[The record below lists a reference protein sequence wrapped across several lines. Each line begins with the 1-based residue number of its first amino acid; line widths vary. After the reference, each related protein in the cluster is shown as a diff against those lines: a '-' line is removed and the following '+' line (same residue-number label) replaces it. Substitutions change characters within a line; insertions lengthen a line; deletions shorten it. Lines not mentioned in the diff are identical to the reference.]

1 MDARLVKSATGL
13 ASATIRS
20 TPVTAPLRMFI
31 PLTKVDAETRT
42 VYGIAT
48 GETADRS
55 GEICDYA
62 STKPFYEAWSGDI
75 AKATSGK
82 SLGNVRAMH
91 GSIAAGVVKA
101 ITFNDDSKQIEIAA
115 KIVDDAEWKKVQEGV
130 YTGFSQG
137 GGYVKRWKDEV
148 TGLQR
153 YTANPSEVSLVDLP
167 CLPTATFQMVKAAG
181 AVEARHFAKSAQVEP
196 PAPSNADVNAK
207 ATELAKAAGRET
219 AVADFFAPARE
230 ALIKAALPAPP
241 EAKPAGEAVVE
252 PAPTNIVD
260 GVEQVWKAK
269 DGSTHVKKADALA
282 KNAELDAAPGT
293 KAVLDALGELG
304 GKLGIAKDGAG
315 NPNHGDDGKFSSG
328 GGGGGAKGKWT
339 VTSKAKDG
347 TAKTTTHDSEGDAA
361 KEAASRAADG
371 HSDVKYSKAGKA
383 KKRAG
388 AATPEDLAKG
398 LYTVA
403 RFAELLA
410 SLRSLQ
416 VDETWQATVR
426 GDDAN
431 GSIAAIKAW
440 VMSGCA
446 LLVTMIQEEAN
457 EIMPDLVDDDDYAA
471 LAMAAGKMKAGMVA
485 SLGKAFLDIEPMKKA
500 GETLTKA
507 GARNSKADQDK
518 IQAMHDHA
526 MDLGATCDK
535 GNCGD
540 DASKAA
546 GGDMTKALAE
556 MTIGRDL
563 EKARGDALQKTLD
576 NDVLPMLKAIG
587 AKVDNIEKQPMPLPL
602 RNAGTRVVTKGAEAD
617 GDERPL
623 ADRLAEMREK
633 DPDGYQILMIKVAQQ
648 NPQQLSYAR

>member
-1 MDARLVKSATGL
+1 MD
-13 ASATIRS
+13 
-20 TPVTAPLRMFI
+20 PLRMFI

-62 STKPFYEAWSGDI
+62 TTKPFYEAWSGDI
-75 AKATSGK
+75 AKASGGK
-82 SLGNVRAMH
+82 SFGNVRAMH
-91 GSIAAGVVKA
+91 GSIAAGVVKT
-101 ITFNDDSKQIEIAA
+101 ITFNDASKQIEISA
-115 KIVDDAEWKKVQEGV
+115 KIVDDGEWKKVQEGV

-137 GGYVKRWKDEV
+137 GAYHKRWKDEAS
-148 TGLQR
+148 GLQR

-181 AVEARHFAKSAQVEP
+181 MVEERHFKPVVEVAP
-196 PAPSNADVNAK
+196 PSNADVNAK
-207 ATELAKAAGRET
+207 ATEMAKAAGRET
-219 AVADFFAPARE
+219 AVADFFEPARQ
-230 ALIKAALPAPP
+230 ALMKAALPALP
-241 EAKPAGEAVVE
+241 EAKPAGELE

-260 GVEQVWKAK
+260 GVEQVWLAK
-269 DGSTHVKKADALA
+269 DGSTHAKKADALA
-282 KNAELDAAPGT
+282 KNAELAAAPGT

-304 GKLGIAKDGAG
+304 GKLGIAKGDQGGDAPG
-315 NPNHGDDGKFSSG
+315 NGTKKPGEGKDQAE
-328 GGGGGAKGKWT
+328 GGGA
-339 VTSKAKDG
+339 G
-347 TAKTTTHDSEGDAA
+347 TMNANSFTPK
-361 KEAASRAADG
+361 K
-371 HSDVKYSKAGKA
+371 
-383 KKRAG
+383 KKRIAPDG
-388 AATPEDLAKG
+388 STMKAVAPEDLAKG

-471 LAMAAGKMKAGMVA
+471 LAMAAGKMKAGTVA
-485 SLGKAFLDIEPMKKA
+485 ALGKAFLDIEPMKKA

-546 GGDMTKALAE
+546 GGDLAKALAE
-556 MTIGRDL
+556 MTTGRDL

-602 RNAGTRVVTKGAEAD
+602 QNAGTRVVTKGAETN

-633 DPDGYQILMIKVAQQ
+633 DPDGYQLLMIKVAQQ

>member
-1 MDARLVKSATGL
+1 MN
-13 ASATIRS
+13 
-20 TPVTAPLRMFI
+20 PLRMFI
-31 PLTKVDAETRT
+31 PLTKVDAATRT

-137 GGYVKRWKDEV
+137 GGYVKRWKDEAS
-148 TGLQR
+148 GLQR

-230 ALIKAALPAPP
+230 ALMKAALPAPP
-241 EAKPAGEAVVE
+241 EAKPAGEVE
-252 PAPTNIVD
+252 PAPTNVVD
-260 GVEQVWKAK
+260 GVEQVWKAS
-269 DGSTHVKKADALA
+269 DGSTFVKKADALA
-282 KNAELDAAPGT
+282 KNAELAAAPGT

-304 GKLGIAKDGAG
+304 GKLGIAKGDQGGDAPG
-315 NPNHGDDGKFSSG
+315 NGTKKPGEGKDQAE
-328 GGGGGAKGKWT
+328 GGGAAAMNANSFTRKKKRIAPDGSTMKAAT
-339 VTSKAKDG
+339 AESLAKD
-347 TAKTTTHDSEGDAA
+347 
-361 KEAASRAADG
+361 
-371 HSDVKYSKAGKA
+371 
-383 KKRAG
+383 
-388 AATPEDLAKG
+388 
-398 LYTVA
+398 LYTA
-403 RFAELLA
+403 SRFAELLA
-410 SLRSLQ
+410 SLRSMAMSAEWDA
-416 VDETWQATVR
+416 VFGHADT
-426 GDDAN
+426 DDAEL
-431 GSIAAIKAW
+431 AAKMKVW
-440 VMSGCA
+440 VADGCSM
-446 LLVTMIQEEAN
+446 LVAIVQSEADDLD
-457 EIMPDLVDDDDYAA
+457 PDTDDGAA
-471 LAMAAGKMKAGMVA
+471 MAMAAGARLKPGAFA
-485 SLGKAFLDIEPMKKA
+485 ALGKASAHVPKLAKVLAAFE
-500 GETLTKA
+500 KA
-507 GARNSKADQDK
+507 GARNSKADADK

-546 GGDMTKALAE
+546 GGDLTKALAE
-556 MTIGRDL
+556 MTTGRDL

-576 NDVLPMLKAIG
+576 DQILPMLKAMGEKI
-587 AKVDNIEKQPMPLPL
+587 DNIERQPMPLPL
-602 RNAGTRVVTKGAEAD
+602 QNAGTRVVTKGAEAD

>member
-1 MDARLVKSATGL
+1 MD
-13 ASATIRS
+13 
-20 TPVTAPLRMFI
+20 PLRMFI

-62 STKPFYEAWSGDI
+62 TTKPFYEAWSGDI
-75 AKATSGK
+75 HKASGGK

-101 ITFNDDSKQIEIAA
+101 ITFNDSAKQIEIAA

-137 GGYVKRWKDEV
+137 GGYVKRWKDEAS
-148 TGLQR
+148 GLQR

-181 AVEARHFAKSAQVEP
+181 MVEDRHFKPVVEVAP
-196 PAPSNADVNAK
+196 PSNAEVNAK
-207 ATELAKAAGRET
+207 ATEMAKAAGRET
-219 AVADFFAPARE
+219 AVADFFESARQ
-230 ALIKAALPAPP
+230 ALMKAALPAPP
-241 EAKPAGEAVVE
+241 EAKPADEVE
-252 PAPTNIVD
+252 PAPTNVVD

-269 DGSTHVKKADALA
+269 DGSTHAKKADALA
-282 KNAELDAAPGT
+282 KNAELAAAPGT

-304 GKLGIAKDGAG
+304 GKLGIAKGDQGGDAPG
-315 NPNHGDDGKFSSG
+315 NGTKKPGEGKDQAE
-328 GGGGGAKGKWT
+328 GGGAGTMNANSFTLKRKKKRIAPDGSTMKAAT
-339 VTSKAKDG
+339 AESLAKD
-347 TAKTTTHDSEGDAA
+347 
-361 KEAASRAADG
+361 
-371 HSDVKYSKAGKA
+371 
-383 KKRAG
+383 
-388 AATPEDLAKG
+388 
-398 LYTVA
+398 LYTA
-403 RFAELLA
+403 SRFAELLA
-410 SLRSLQ
+410 SLRSMAMSAEWDA
-416 VDETWQATVR
+416 VFGHADA
-426 GDDAN
+426 DDADL
-431 GSIAAIKAW
+431 AAKMKVW
-440 VMSGCA
+440 VADGCSM
-446 LLVTMIQEEAN
+446 LVAIVQSEADDLD
-457 EIMPDLVDDDDYAA
+457 PDTDDGAA
-471 LAMAAGKMKAGMVA
+471 MAMAAGARLKPGAFA
-485 SLGKAFLDIEPMKKA
+485 ALGKASADVPKLAKVLAAIE
-500 GETLTKA
+500 KA

-587 AKVDNIEKQPMPLPL
+587 AKVDNIERQPMPLPL
-602 RNAGTRVVTKGAEAD
+602 QNAGTRVVTKGAENGEVNAL
-617 GDERPL
+617 PL

-633 DPDGYQILMIKVAQQ
+633 DPEGYQLLMIKVAQQ

>member
-1 MDARLVKSATGL
+1 MD
-13 ASATIRS
+13 
-20 TPVTAPLRMFI
+20 PLRMFI

-42 VYGIAT
+42 VYGLAT
-48 GETADRS
+48 GETPDRS

-62 STKPFYEAWSGDI
+62 TTKPFYEAWSGDI
-75 AKATSGK
+75 AKASGGK
-82 SLGNVRAMH
+82 SFGNVRAMH
-91 GSIAAGVVKA
+91 GSIAAGVVKS
-101 ITFNDDSKQIEIAA
+101 ITFNDASKQIEISA
-115 KIVDDAEWKKVQEGV
+115 KIVDDGEWKKVQEGV

-137 GGYVKRWKDEV
+137 GAYHKRWKDEAS
-148 TGLQR
+148 GLQR

-167 CLPTATFQMVKAAG
+167 CLPTATFQMIKAAG
-181 AVEARHFAKSAQVEP
+181 AIEARLFAKSVQVDVTP
-196 PAPSNADVNAK
+196 PSNADVNAK
-207 ATELAKAAGRET
+207 ATEMAKAAGRET
-219 AVADFFAPARE
+219 EVAAFFEPARE

-252 PAPTNIVD
+252 PAPTNVVD
-260 GVEQVWKAK
+260 GVEQVWLAK
-269 DGSTHVKKADALA
+269 DGSTHQKKADALA
-282 KNAELDAAPGT
+282 KNAELAAAPGT

-304 GKLGIAKDGAG
+304 GKLGIAKGDQGG
-315 NPNHGDDGKFSSG
+315 NAPGNGTKKPGEGKDQAE
-328 GGGGGAKGKWT
+328 GGGAGAMNANSFTPKK
-339 VTSKAKDG
+339 
-347 TAKTTTHDSEGDAA
+347 
-361 KEAASRAADG
+361 
-371 HSDVKYSKAGKA
+371 
-383 KKRAG
+383 KKRIAPDG
-388 AATPEDLAKG
+388 STMKAVAPEDLAKG

-416 VDETWQATVR
+416 VDETWQAAVR

-457 EIMPDLVDDDDYAA
+457 EIMPDLVDDDDYAV
-471 LAMAAGKMKAGMVA
+471 LAMAAGKMKPSTAV
-485 SLGKAFLDIEPMKKA
+485 SLGKAFLDIEPTKKA
-500 GETLTKA
+500 GEALAKA

-546 GGDMTKALAE
+546 GGDLTKALVE
-556 MTIGRDL
+556 MTTGRDL

-587 AKVDNIEKQPMPLPL
+587 AKVDNIERQPMPLPL
-602 RNAGTRVVTKGAEAD
+602 QNAGTRVVTKGAEAD

-633 DPDGYQILMIKVAQQ
+633 DPDGYQILLIKVAQQ